1 MDIYGPLWIFM
12 GIYGYF
18 WVFNGYFLDLYGY
31 LMDL

>member
-12 GIYGYF
+12 GIYGYLWIF
-18 WVFNGYFLDLYGY
+18 YGYFLDIYGS